1 MFSCEEIARTQIG
14 VCRKYISK
22 GLKSGNQTVAMHKDL
37 KLNKYMYH
45 TVNTIDDNQSNS
57 YIKMDWAFGTYVYM
71 KYSSHILDLLN
82 YSLV

>member
-1 MFSCEEIARTQIG
+1 MKTRKERSSKKKETIKGRWKGMFSCEEIARTQIG

-57 YIKMDWAFGTYVYM
+57 YIKMD
-71 KYSSHILDLLN
+71 
-82 YSLV
+82 